1 VNNEDVD
8 RFLASQSY
16 SAATR
21 ETYRRVLILLN
32 QRIDQDPD
40 QDPSVDPLIQI
51 EPAELLRFVDR
62 EGWGNSQ
69 QYVALCACR
78 KFLAWRFGLA
88 HPALSARIKR
98 VRPRRQRVLTV
109 QRALALLACFDTY
122 TPKGCR
128 DLAIAALGLDT
139 GLRASEFCRLR
150 LADVDLEQRT
160 LQVVV
165 KGGQWGVGVY
175 SPETA
180 QYLREWIAVRR
191 VAPGVGT
198 LFTSTRTGRPLTRS
212 GLGCIVRKWGNA
224 IGVKLSPHDLRRSFA
239 TLSTIFG
246 APSRLVQ
253 AAGRWESIEMVEYY
267 TQGIDPA
274 AITPFLPVSQLR
286 K

>member
-1 VNNEDVD
+1 MNDDVE
-8 RFLASQSY
+8 RFLASQPY

-21 ETYRRVLILLN
+21 ETYRRVLILLVKLE
-32 QRIDQDPD
+32 RLE
-40 QDPSVDPLIQI
+40 PL
-51 EPAELLRFVDR
+51 EPAELLHFVDR
-62 EGWGNSQ
+62 KGWGNSQ

-78 KFLAWRFGLA
+78 KFLAWRFGVG
-88 HPALSARIKR
+88 HPALCARIKR

-109 QRALALLACFDTY
+109 QRALELLACFDTY

-150 LADVDLEQRT
+150 LADVDLSTRM
-160 LQVVV
+160 LQVIV

-180 QYLREWIAVRR
+180 QYLREWIAVRTA
-191 VAPGVGT
+191 APGVVT

-253 AAGRWESIEMVEYY
+253 EAGRWESIEMVEHY
-267 TQGIDPA
+267 TRGIDPA
-274 AITPFLPVSQLR
+274 AITPYLPVTQL
-286 K
+286 KK